1 MAINYAVK
9 KCANPRGDEDV
20 EYFVPRVVK
29 TNDYDMEELVGDIND
44 ATGMSDIDVRA
55 VLYALGKQIRKGLL
69 NGRTVVLE
77 GVGRI
82 SVGMTAK
89 CFTRDDMQDKE
100 FSPSAMIREVHVN
113 YRPDV
118 GILRDLRI
126 KRQLKRVSSEA
137 ME

>member
-1 MAINYAVK
+1 MINYAIK
-9 KCANPRGDEDV
+9 KCANPKGIEGVD
-20 EYFVPRVVK
+20 YYTPRVVK
-29 TNDYDMEELVGDIND
+29 TSDYDMEELVDDIND

-89 CFTRDDMQDKE
+89 CFSQDMMAASD
-100 FSPSAMIREVHVN
+100 FVPSQMIKEVHVN

-126 KRQLKRVSSEA
+126 KRKLNRISSEA

>member
-1 MAINYAVK
+1 MAINYAIK
-9 KCANPRGDEDV
+9 KCANPKGV
-20 EYFVPRVVK
+20 EGVDYYTPRVVK
-29 TNDYDMEELVGDIND
+29 TSDYDMEELVGDIND

-82 SVGMTAK
+82 SVGMSAK
-89 CFTRDDMQDKE
+89 CFSRDAMMAED
-100 FSPSAMIREVHVN
+100 FSPSSKIKDVHVN
-113 YRPDV
+113 YRPDA

-126 KRQLKRVSSEA
+126 KRQLRRVSSEA

>member
-1 MAINYAVK
+1 MINYAIK
-9 KCANPRGDEDV
+9 KCANPKGIEGVD
-20 EYFVPRVVK
+20 YYTPRVVK
-29 TNDYDMEELVGDIND
+29 TSDYDMEELVGDIND
-44 ATGMSDIDVRA
+44 ATGMSDIDVHA

-89 CFTRDDMQDKE
+89 CFPAEALTDKE
-100 FSPSAMIREVHVN
+100 FVPSQMIKEVHVN

-126 KRQLKRVSSEA
+126 KRKLNRISSEA

>member
-1 MAINYAVK
+1 MINYAIK
-9 KCANPRGDEDV
+9 KCANPKGIEGVD
-20 EYFVPRVVK
+20 YFTPRVVK
-29 TNDYDMEELVGDIND
+29 SSDYDMEELVGDIND

-69 NGRTVVLE
+69 GGRTVVLE

-89 CFTRDDMQDKE
+89 CFPRETMESEEFVPSSMIKE
-100 FSPSAMIREVHVN
+100 LHVN

-126 KRQLKRVSSEA
+126 KRQLKRVSSDA